1 MENFLVI
8 KELRIRYEKQIKV
21 MEKIFLVVIEEK
33 EKKRI
38 KKSNIITGKIWILN

>member
-38 KKSNIITGKIWILN
+38 KKSNIITGKI